1 MDYNTNE
8 AVHDLKD
15 EDQHNMLANY
25 FAMAN
30 TIEDE
35 EKGCYQSPQWGPP
48 QSSPSDGR
56 QQRGGH
62 GHPRDRGG

>member
-15 EDQHNMLANY
+15 EDQYNVLANY

-35 EKGCYQSPQWGPP
+35 
-48 QSSPSDGR
+48 
-56 QQRGGH
+56 
-62 GHPRDRGG
+62 